1 MQVNPPKMERFEDV
15 SNMTYLNEA
24 AVLWNLK
31 SRYVAKLIYVSIHQ
45 HCYINSPFKY
55 SYQTYSGLFCV
66 VINPYKRFPIYTN
79 RTCQMYI
86 GKRRNEASLHFQIKA
101 NDSSLHDTR
110 FHLTSLQPRTA
121 PMPR

>member
-1 MQVNPPKMERFEDV
+1 MNTD
-15 SNMTYLNEA
+15 
-24 AVLWNLK
+24 
-31 SRYVAKLIYVSIHQ
+31 
-45 HCYINSPFKY
+45 PFQL

-101 NDSSLHDTR
+101 NDSSLYDAR
-110 FHLTSLQPRTA
+110 FRLTSLQPRTV

>member
-31 SRYVAKLIYVSIHQ
+31 SRYVAKLIYVSTDSNRHMIA
-45 HCYINSPFKY
+45 YPFQLF
-55 SYQTYSGLFCV
+55 YQTYSGLFCV

-86 GKRRNEASLHFQIKA
+86 GKRRNEV
-101 NDSSLHDTR
+101 
-110 FHLTSLQPRTA
+110 
-121 PMPR
+121 